1 MGNVW
6 LVYLYSVTKGCCEM
20 KGFVRVKKTPYRVG
34 YSACVGLVGEE
45 EGNFQNFFIFVLN
58 YMKQK
63 KNNLLLNYNE
73 EGQQYGCSK
82 YYCILYDHNC
92 DKLRNWLYKWR

>member
-1 MGNVW
+1 
-6 LVYLYSVTKGCCEM
+6 
-20 KGFVRVKKTPYRVG
+20 
-34 YSACVGLVGEE
+34 
-45 EGNFQNFFIFVLN
+45 
-58 YMKQK
+58 MKQK